1 MTSLLCSLFLSTLTV
16 SSQLSLDDVFF
27 SPQDQTAHEGA
38 TVFFPCVS
46 GESSP
51 AASISWLKDGKPV
64 TRGRQIQ
71 GEYGG
76 GSQRKTSGTL
86 HLYNITL
93 NDDGTYTCITFNPA
107 LGTSKRSRSAKLT
120 VQGVQRKL
128 QIIRGPDNITVA
140 TGDGASMHCA
150 VDGFPV
156 PMVHWF
162 KDDGLLTNGSVPLKL
177 QNNGQLLTF
186 RNVSRDHEGFYHCEA
201 SNRKEMVKS
210 QKGYLLLADMNWS
223 FLKQPVSVTVK
234 RGVNVTVTCR
244 PPDSWPP
251 ALVSWFKNNVLVT
264 PSSNVS
270 VLPSG
275 DLHFHSVNEDDA
287 GSYFCRA
294 SNTRLQRFITS
305 RRASITVLAPPS
317 VRLRPQVLTVPVGAS
332 VELQCQASGSPPP
345 SINWFKNG
353 HSKQTG
359 GKVVKGLSHATL
371 YIHSARSYD
380 EGVYVCHA
388 TNSMGTTQSNAV
400 LKVAVSPIIVDF
412 ASQVRCRI
420 GSVAILPCKAVGIVP
435 ITYTWS
441 KKQGNQHIAIASN
454 NNIYTDGE
462 GSLHISSV
470 QWSDEGE
477 YFCMARNHAGQHTK
491 RSFLKVSGFQ
501 LR

>member
-186 RNVSRDHEGFYHCEA
+186 RHELEFFEA
-201 SNRKEMVKS
+201 
-210 QKGYLLLADMNWS
+210 A
-223 FLKQPVSVTVK
+223 T
-234 RGVNVTVTCR
+234 
-244 PPDSWPP
+244 
-251 ALVSWFKNNVLVT
+251 
-264 PSSNVS
+264 
-270 VLPSG
+270 
-275 DLHFHSVNEDDA
+275 
-287 GSYFCRA
+287 
-294 SNTRLQRFITS
+294 
-305 RRASITVLAPPS
+305 PPS

-359 GKVVKGLSHATL
+359 GFRIPATMKTL
-371 YIHSARSYD
+371 RLL
-380 EGVYVCHA
+380 
-388 TNSMGTTQSNAV
+388 QST
-400 LKVAVSPIIVDF
+400 IF
-412 ASQVRCRI
+412 
-420 GSVAILPCKAVGIVP
+420 LPQLAKP
-435 ITYTWS
+435 NKS
-441 KKQGNQHIAIASN
+441 KPHVFPRTALG
-454 NNIYTDGE
+454 
-462 GSLHISSV
+462 
-470 QWSDEGE
+470 
-477 YFCMARNHAGQHTK
+477 
-491 RSFLKVSGFQ
+491 
-501 LR
+501 